1 MSAPGR
7 PLFANLRTC
16 VRCCMPE
23 TSEGTLFDEMGV
35 CRACQSSEQKMRIDW
50 AERERQLRGILEEA
64 KRSSGDNYDCL
75 VPISGGKDSAFQLH
89 VLVKQYGMKPLACT
103 FSHRWFTETG
113 EYNLWNI
120 LEKMGVDHLL
130 FSPARDLVN
139 RIAQKSL
146 YRIGDPCWHC
156 HAGVG
161 SFPLQV
167 AVKFNVPLIIWGE
180 SVAEAGNKASYQDA
194 VRFDEGYYPKVSM
207 KVGVEGMEGE
217 GLSGRDLYPFRFP
230 TPEEL
235 QAAGVRGIFL
245 GDYLFWDGERQVEF
259 LKSAYGWREDNVE
272 GTYKGYKSVECRM
285 AGVHDYA
292 KFVKRGFGRATDH
305 VSQDV
310 RAGLLTREEG
320 FELIK
325 KFDPQRPGQ
334 LDYYLQIT
342 GLSEEEFMRAL
353 KSQRTGKAKELP

>member
-1 MSAPGR
+1 MGEKGR
-7 PLFANLRTC
+7 PPFENLRYC
-16 VRCCMPE
+16 ARCCIPE
-23 TSEGTLFDEMGV
+23 TSEGTAFDEMGI
-35 CRACQSSEQKMRIDW
+35 CRACESSEQKMRINW
-50 AERERQLRGILEEA
+50 AEREQQLRRILEEA

-89 VLVKQYGMKPLACT
+89 VLIKQYGMKPLACT

-120 LEKMGVDHLL
+120 LEKLGVDHLL
-130 FSPARDLVN
+130 FTPARDLVN
-139 RIAQKSL
+139 RIARKSL

-161 SFPLQV
+161 SFPLQA

-180 SVAEAGNKASYQDA
+180 SIAEAGNKASYKDA
-194 VRFDEGYYPKVSM
+194 VRFDESYYPKVSM
-207 KVGVEGMEGE
+207 KVGVEEMAGE
-217 GLSGRDLYPFRFP
+217 GLSGRDLHPFLFP
-230 TPEEL
+230 TQQEL
-235 QAAGVRGIFL
+235 RAAGVRGIFL

-259 LKSAYGWREDNVE
+259 LKAAYGWREDNVE

-334 LDYYLQIT
+334 LDYYLKIT
-342 GLSEEEFMRAL
+342 GLSEEEFMRVL
-353 KSQRTGKAKELP
+353 KAQRTGKAEDLP

>member
-1 MSAPGR
+1 MSDWGNP
-7 PLFANLRTC
+7 PFANLRYC
-16 VRCCMPE
+16 ARCCMPE
-23 TSEGTLFDEMGV
+23 TSEGTTFDELGI
-35 CRACQSSEQKMRIDW
+35 CRACQSSEQKMRINW
-50 AERERQLRGILEEA
+50 AERERQLRQILERTR
-64 KRSSGDNYDCL
+64 RSGGSHYDCL

-113 EYNLWNI
+113 QYNLWNI
-120 LEKMGVDHLL
+120 LEKLGVDHIL
-130 FSPARDLVN
+130 FSPSQELVH
-139 RIAQKSL
+139 RLAKKSL
-146 YRIGDPCWHC
+146 YAIGDPCWHC

-161 SFPLQV
+161 AFPLQT
-167 AVKFNVPLIIWGE
+167 AVRYNIPLVVWGE
-180 SVAEAGNKASYQDA
+180 SVAEAGNKATYEDG
-194 VRFDEGYYPKVSM
+194 VTFDESYYRVVSM
-207 KVGVEGMEGE
+207 KVDAAEMMDGE
-217 GLSGRDLYPFRFP
+217 ITEKDLAPFLFP
-230 TPEEL
+230 SREEL
-235 QAAGVRGIFL
+235 ERVGVRGIFL
-245 GDYLFWDGERQVEF
+245 GDYLFWDAERQVEF
-259 LKSAYGWREDNVE
+259 LKAAYGWREDNVE

-325 KFDPQRPGQ
+325 KFDPRRPGQ

-342 GLSEEEFMRAL
+342 GLSEEEFMRVL
-353 KSQRTGKAKELP
+353 KSQRTGKARELP